1 MKADSNLAKTKA
13 FAIKDQTYT
22 GGTIILGGA
31 DLKEILYTGQK
42 TTPAYLAFKKDFT
55 VEGYSDNVKKG
66 KAKVTLKGA
75 GTFAGRKILTFKIVQ
90 RQVDYRGALI
100 GEKWTK

>member
-22 GGTIILGGA
+22 GGAIILSGN
-31 DLKEILYTGQK
+31 DLKEVLYTGQK
-42 TTPAYLAFKKDFT
+42 TTPAYLAFKTDFT

-75 GTFAGRKILTFKIVQ
+75 GAFAGRKTLTFKIVQ

-100 GEKWTK
+100 GERWTR